1 MLFHGSSYLSSMSSN
16 MHLVS
21 LECLK
26 SLVVPS
32 SCVPRGELH
41 SRHTQVRRL
50 WWTDEQTR
58 VLGFAFANLIVAAS
72 FWLIGTLGGPLQS
85 LSLLYALAVLV
96 PNVAITARRLHDTGR
111 SGWWLPLG
119 IIPTPLVLIILF
131 FVCQRGQVESNRYGP
146 ASER

>member
-1 MLFHGSSYLSSMSSN
+1 VFLVESYIAGI
-16 MHLVS
+16 
-21 LECLK
+21 LK
-26 SLVVPS
+26 YADFGG
-32 SCVPRGELH
+32 RT
-41 SRHTQVRRL
+41 SRREY
-50 WWTDEQTR
+50 W
-58 VLGFAFANLIVAAS
+58 GFAFANLIVAAS